1 MKVACIGQCSFGTEI
16 VIAVLSPLPNVPLD
30 GSKLTPAIPPLETDQ
45 LSEVWE
51 LPARVR
57 VSPHIHSFLRVQ
69 SLGAFKERGLATKK
83 GGTTDVGVS
92 MGPDERVGGR
102 LEVGVGAGTAAWF
115 APATTE
121 GTGDGLRTGVED
133 SVREGDAGGMG
144 ELFRRGKATNS
155 LSRMLS
161 VHVIRTI
168 QMRATRGRL
177 MRKR

>member
-30 GSKLTPAIPPLETDQ
+30 GSKLTPAIPPLEVDH
-45 LSEVWE
+45 LSEAWE

-83 GGTTDVGVS
+83 VGTTDVGV
-92 MGPDERVGGR
+92 
-102 LEVGVGAGTAAWF
+102 
-115 APATTE
+115 
-121 GTGDGLRTGVED
+121 
-133 SVREGDAGGMG
+133 
-144 ELFRRGKATNS
+144 RRGKATNS

-161 VHVIRTI
+161 VHVIRAI

>member
-30 GSKLTPAIPPLETDQ
+30 GSKLTPAIPPLEVDH
-45 LSEVWE
+45 LSEAWE

-83 GGTTDVGVS
+83 VGTTDVGVS

-102 LEVGVGAGTAAWF
+102 LGVGVGA
-115 APATTE
+115 
-121 GTGDGLRTGVED
+121 
-133 SVREGDAGGMG
+133 GDAGGMG

-161 VHVIRTI
+161 VHVIRAI